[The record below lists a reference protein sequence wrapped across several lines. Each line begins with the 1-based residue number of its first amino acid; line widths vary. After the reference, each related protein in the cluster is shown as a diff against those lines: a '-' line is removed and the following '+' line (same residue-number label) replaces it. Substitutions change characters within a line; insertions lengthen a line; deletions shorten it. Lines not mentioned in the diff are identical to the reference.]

1 MSPEQPDQR
10 HPGQNQPD
18 RPRPRSQARRSRP
31 GAARPHATTI
41 KDVAAAAGVSWKT
54 VSNVV
59 NDTGRVGE
67 NTRARVQA
75 VIEELGYQP
84 SMAGRQLRRG
94 RTGILGLAVPD
105 IQSPYFSR
113 LAHEVMDLAQRRS
126 YRVII
131 AETSGDVEAERSVA
145 RGFGVHLLDGLL
157 FSPLGLTLSAADR
170 TREGTPTVLLGERP
184 ALGAA
189 PLTTDHVAIDNVGAA
204 RDITGYVL
212 STGRRRLAFL
222 GSEPSGAHRSGEPRL
237 NGFLAALSRAGA
249 ESRPQWLV
257 PADQFTRASGFRA
270 ITAALDGAGRPLHG
284 IDGLVC
290 PNDLLA
296 LGAIAALRRAGL
308 RVPEDVA
315 VTGWDDI
322 EDGAYS
328 DPALTTVSPDI
339 HALAAEAL
347 DRLLARIDGGP
358 LHPDELEDLSI
369 PYRIVVR
376 ASA

>member
-1 MSPEQPDQR
+1 MSPQQSDQR
-10 HPGQNQPD
+10 HPGLNQPQ
-18 RPRPRSQARRSRP
+18 RPRSQARRSRS
-31 GAARPHATTI
+31 GAARPHVPTI

-67 NTRARVQA
+67 KTRARVQA

-131 AETSGDVEAERSVA
+131 AETSGDIEAERSVA

-157 FSPLGLTLSAADR
+157 FSPLGLTLSAADQ

-184 ALGAA
+184 VPGAT

-237 NGFLAALSRAGA
+237 NGFLAALSEAGTDC
-249 ESRPQWLV
+249 RPRWLV
-257 PADQFTRASGFRA
+257 PVDQFTRVSGFHA
-270 ITAALDGAGRPLHG
+270 VTAAVDGPDSPLHG

-290 PNDLLA
+290 ANDLLA

-347 DRLLARIDGGP
+347 DRLLARIDGSP
-358 LHPDELEDLSI
+358 LHPDRLEDLSI
-369 PYRIVVR
+369 PYRVVVR